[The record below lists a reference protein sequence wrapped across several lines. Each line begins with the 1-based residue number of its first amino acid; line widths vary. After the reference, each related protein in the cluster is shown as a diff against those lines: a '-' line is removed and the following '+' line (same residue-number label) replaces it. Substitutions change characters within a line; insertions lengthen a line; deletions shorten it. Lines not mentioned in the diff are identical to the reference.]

1 MNKKF
6 KQRMKYVSTVLLLLA
21 VCLLFTGCASSEWV
35 YDPITDVNNL
45 EGRRVGVNLAWESD
59 YYLDGRKDMEL
70 VRYDTTSDMIMALK
84 YDKIDAIALDIDTL
98 KLIFCVSDGIEL
110 IEPAFGEVGSIM
122 YFGSDDESL
131 TEEFNQ
137 YLDEFKKTDEYED
150 LLNRMDEYNGFEF
163 FDADIPLTGEG
174 KTIHVAVDPEEYP
187 RAFLYPGEDIP
198 VGYDLEILKHF
209 ANDNNYQL
217 EFYFSTYLD
226 SLMGLQT
233 GSYDIMTGYLSDV
246 YAPEVRR
253 AGLYTCE
260 PMYEF
265 PLYFI
270 QKNSEDMTSDMGEL
284 E

>member
-6 KQRMKYVSTVLLLLA
+6 KQRMKHVSTILLLLA

-131 TEEFNQ
+131 KEEFNQ

>member
-21 VCLLFTGCASSEWV
+21 VCLFFTGCASSEWV

-131 TEEFNQ
+131 KEEFNQ